1 MTSHL
6 RARRRLLLAVTTLAL
21 LAVLAHLGLLDAGRI
36 AFGMRNVAIF
46 ARDLFPPDPEVIG
59 RVGIAILETIEIAFA
74 GTLLGSIAALPLA
87 IASSEVAAGAASAR
101 VMRAVLAFI
110 RTIPALLWAVVFVV
124 AVGLG
129 AAAGTLGLAGYSAGY
144 LGKLYADAMDGVD
157 PEVIEAVRATGAS
170 RVQIAR
176 LAIIPET
183 LHALLTQLLFVFEY
197 NVRASSILG
206 FVGAGGIGFYL
217 LGYLQSLQYD
227 RLMTAVLAT
236 FVAVMLIDALSAR
249 LYRWL
254 TEA

>member
-1 MTSHL
+1 MTPAL
-6 RARRRLLLAVTTLAL
+6 RVRRRLLLVVTTIAL
-21 LAVLAHLGLLDAGRI
+21 LAVLAHLGLLDARRLATGL
-36 AFGMRNVAIF
+36 RNVVIF
-46 ARDLFPPDPEVIG
+46 AADLFPPDPAVLG
-59 RVGIAILETIEIAFA
+59 RVSLAILETIEIAFA
-74 GTLLGSIAALPLA
+74 GTLLGSVAALPLA
-87 IASSEVAAGAASAR
+87 VASSEVAAGPATSR
-101 VMRAVLAFI
+101 VVRAVLAFI
-110 RTIPALLWAVVFVV
+110 RTVPALLWAVVFVV

-129 AAAGTLGLAGYSAGY
+129 AAAGTLGLAVYSAGY

-170 RVQIAR
+170 RLQVAR

-227 RLMTAVLAT
+227 RLMTAILAT
-236 FVAVMLIDALSAR
+236 FAAVVVIDALSAR